1 MADVPETP
9 SEFFNQYVPSRFSAI
24 QDALAGKSS
33 SGCITFR
40 VTDAGEWSLRLKDG
54 ALVIEDGM
62 GDDVIIQVTLDA
74 NDFAAILVE
83 GARQQEAKDQKPEN
97 QVVALKAITI
107 DETRANQVRGVAGSV
122 SLVISDGDTTRR
134 LTLTPGSQAA
144 KVDSPDCKLSCQM
157 NDFVDW
163 QEGKIQPMQLVMT
176 GKMRIEGNAQI
187 PMALT
192 AVLA

>member
-9 SEFFNQYVPSRFSAI
+9 SEFFNQYVPARFADI
-24 QDALAGKSS
+24 KDALSGKSS

-40 VTDAGEWSLRLKDG
+40 VTDAGEWSLRLEDG
-54 ALVIEDGM
+54 DLVIEEGM
-62 GDDVIIQVTLDA
+62 GEDVIIQVTLDSR
-74 NDFAAILVE
+74 DFAAILVE

-122 SLVISDGDTTRR
+122 SLVIADGDDTRR
-134 LTLTPGSQAA
+134 LTLTPGSQEA
-144 KVDSPDCKLSCQM
+144 KVDNPDCKLSCQM